1 VSFETV
7 RGLTWDW
14 WFAFFV
20 LAPFALFVAYQ
31 AVMLVVESVQ
41 SSRRRVEDPGG

>member
-1 VSFETV
+1 VNFETV

-20 LAPFALFVAYQ
+20 LVPFTLFVAYQ
-31 AVMLVVESVQ
+31 AVMLVWEPFH
-41 SSRRRVEDPGG
+41 SRRRHSG